1 VAAERGSGL
10 LEALDDIGHQTQGT
24 GQDEEQGKG
33 HEGGVFAII
42 IDRMEEHGETMAGRA
57 GPSLEAILPGSA
69 ETFLFVYGTLKRGQS
84 NHARLQGARWEGEA
98 TLVGACLFDLGPF
111 PMAVAGE
118 GQIQGE
124 LYALPSEDLAAIDAF
139 EGTPRLYERH
149 WRPLADG
156 RQAWVYLGRAR
167 QVRHVRCLPGGKW
180 PALAWLLLGVLVPV
194 AVGAAGFDTLGACQ
208 AWRRSHGVA
217 RIELGNSIGAAHYLT
232 KRNPFQE
239 SPPEVPVDLYSPSD
253 LQRICR
259 P

>member
-1 VAAERGSGL
+1 MAAERGSGL

-33 HEGGVFAII
+33 HEERAIAII
-42 IDRMEEHGETMAGRA
+42 IDRMEQHGERMAART
-57 GPSLEAILPGSA
+57 GPLLEAILPDSA
-69 ETFLFVYGTLKRGQS
+69 ETFLFVYGSLKRGQS

-118 GQIQGE
+118 GEIQGE

-139 EGTPRLYERH
+139 EGAPRLYERH

-180 PALAWLLLGVLVPV
+180 PALAWFLLGLLLPV

-208 AWRRSHGVA
+208 AWRRSDGVA

-232 KRNPFQE
+232 KRHPFQE
-239 SPPEVPVDLYSPSD
+239 SPPEAPVDLYSPSD